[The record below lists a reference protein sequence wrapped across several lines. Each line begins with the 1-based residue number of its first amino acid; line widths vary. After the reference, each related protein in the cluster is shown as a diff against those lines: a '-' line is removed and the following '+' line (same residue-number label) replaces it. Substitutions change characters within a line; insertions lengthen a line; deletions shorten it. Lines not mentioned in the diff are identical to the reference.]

1 MSQNESQI
9 QGQRESQNQIQI
21 QSEFEQQLES
31 EPESGSV
38 GYLALAFWM
47 PEARLA
53 ALRSKTSLM
62 SSWSSSLSRP
72 NIVSRL

>member
-9 QGQRESQNQIQI
+9 QGQRESQNQI

-72 NIVSRL
+72 NRVSRLW